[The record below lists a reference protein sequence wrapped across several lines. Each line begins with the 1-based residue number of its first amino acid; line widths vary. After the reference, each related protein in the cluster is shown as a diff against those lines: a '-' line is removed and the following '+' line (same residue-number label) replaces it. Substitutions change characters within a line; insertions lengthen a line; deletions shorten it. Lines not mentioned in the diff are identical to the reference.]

1 MIDIFTNT
9 TFLQVSEIVL
19 LVILGFVMYQL
30 LNFKKIRKSDIQK
43 KQAYTDQ
50 LTGRGNRYLFLEVLD
65 KLIKK
70 GNKFAVCFM
79 DLDGF
84 KQINDTMGHD
94 AGDELLVYLARTFD
108 EKLPSNA
115 VAYRL
120 GGDEFSIVIQ
130 NIKTTRDITKVLDYM
145 KKQLEEPIMIQGTS
159 ISLQYS
165 LGISVFPEDATTK
178 SELIMY
184 ADDAMY
190 YIKENGKNGYYFHNK
205 SLKAKLDNKNKME
218 KDLKEAYDKNE
229 FSISLQPRI
238 NLNDMDNICF
248 ESLLYWNHPVLGRL
262 DSDYFIKQADE
273 MGIIV
278 KLDRFVLDKMCQN
291 LTKLKNKGYK
301 NIQMAVNIST
311 RHFMKEDFVN
321 ELCRIL
327 KENNVGKNEI
337 ILELTSDIDLKK
349 INIYKKMFQKLKDCG
364 ALISINNFY
373 IRYESMIM
381 YNELNI
387 DEIKL
392 YAKYIS
398 KENNLN
404 DMCLDDVIKLSK
416 DLNYTVTVCCIETQE
431 QLSRTLSCGVDKV
444 QGNLL
449 FNKVYDEY
457 VSEVIKKY
465 ESLKKVVYE
474 MINNASL
481 NLSVE

>member
-1 MIDIFTNT
+1 MGSFLTNT
-9 TFLQVSEIVL
+9 AFLQISEIIL
-19 LVILGFVMYQL
+19 LIILGFVLYQL
-30 LNFKKIRKSDIQK
+30 VNFKKIRKSDLEK

-50 LTGRGNRYLFLEVLD
+50 LTGRGNRYLFLSVLD

-70 GNKFAVCFM
+70 GDKFAVCFM

-108 EKLPSNA
+108 EKLPKNA

-120 GGDEFSIVIQ
+120 GGDEFSIIIQ

-145 KKQLEEPIMIQGTS
+145 KKQLEEPILIHGTL

-165 LGISVFPEDATTK
+165 LGISVFPEDADNK
-178 SELIMY
+178 NDLIMY

-205 SLKAKLDNKNKME
+205 TLKAKLDNKNKME
-218 KDLKEAYDKNE
+218 KDLKEAYDKKE

-238 NLNDMDNICF
+238 NLNDLDNICF
-248 ESLLYWNHPVLGRL
+248 EALLYWNHPVLGKL

-278 KLDRFVLDKMCQN
+278 KLDRYVLDTMCK
-291 LTKLKNKGYK
+291 KLNILKKEGYR
-301 NIQMAVNIST
+301 NIQIAVNISN

-321 ELCRIL
+321 ELCKIL
-327 KENNVGKNEI
+327 SDNNIGKNEI
-337 ILELTSDIDLKK
+337 CLEITSDIDVKK
-349 INIYKKMFQKLKDCG
+349 IKTYKNMFEKLKSHG
-364 ALISINNFY
+364 VIISINNFNIKY
-373 IRYESMIM
+373 DDMLL
-381 YNELNI
+381 YNDLDI

-398 KENNLN
+398 KESNLDAN
-404 DMCLDDVIKLSK
+404 CMIDVIKLSN
-416 DLNYTVTVCCIETQE
+416 DLKYNVTVCCIETKE
-431 QLSRTLSCGVDKV
+431 QLELSIKHGADKV
-444 QGNLL
+444 QGFLL
-449 FNKVYDEY
+449 FNKMYDDY
-457 VSEVIKKY
+457 IKDVIKKY
-465 ESLKKVVYE
+465 DELKVKVYSMIESAKK
-474 MINNASL
+474 S
-481 NLSVE
+481 

>member
-1 MIDIFTNT
+1 
-9 TFLQVSEIVL
+9 
-19 LVILGFVMYQL
+19 
-30 LNFKKIRKSDIQK
+30 
-43 KQAYTDQ
+43 
-50 LTGRGNRYLFLEVLD
+50 
-65 KLIKK
+65 
-70 GNKFAVCFM
+70 
-79 DLDGF
+79 
-84 KQINDTMGHD
+84 
-94 AGDELLVYLARTFD
+94 
-108 EKLPSNA
+108 
-115 VAYRL
+115 
-120 GGDEFSIVIQ
+120 
-130 NIKTTRDITKVLDYM
+130 
-145 KKQLEEPIMIQGTS
+145 
-159 ISLQYS
+159 
-165 LGISVFPEDATTK
+165 
-178 SELIMY
+178 
-184 ADDAMY
+184 
-190 YIKENGKNGYYFHNK
+190 
-205 SLKAKLDNKNKME
+205 
-218 KDLKEAYDKNE
+218 
-229 FSISLQPRI
+229 
-238 NLNDMDNICF
+238 
-248 ESLLYWNHPVLGRL
+248 
-262 DSDYFIKQADE
+262 
-273 MGIIV
+273 
-278 KLDRFVLDKMCQN
+278 MCQN

-373 IRYESMIM
+373 IRYENMIM

-431 QLSRTLSCGVDKV
+431 QLSRILSCGVDKV

-465 ESLKKVVYE
+465 ELLKKVVYE
-474 MINNASL
+474 MIYNAAL

>member
-1 MIDIFTNT
+1 MWNFLTNP
-9 TFLQVSEIVL
+9 TFLKIAEIFL
-19 LVILGFVMYQL
+19 LVILGFVLYQL
-30 LNFKKIRKSDIQK
+30 VNYKKIRKREIEK

-50 LTGRGNRYLFLEVLD
+50 LTGRGNRYLFLSVLD

-248 ESLLYWNHPVLGRL
+248 EALLYWNHPVLGRL

-278 KLDRFVLDKMCQN
+278 KLDRFVLDNMCKK
-291 LTKLKNKGYK
+291 LTELKNNGYT

-311 RHFMKEDFVN
+311 RHFMKDDFTN
-321 ELCRIL
+321 ELCKIL
-327 KENNVGKNEI
+327 EKNNVGKGEI
-337 ILELTSDIDLKK
+337 ILELTNNIDLKK
-349 INIYKKMFQKLKDCG
+349 INMYRSMFEKLKKSG
-364 ALISINNFY
+364 AQISINNFN
-373 IRYESMIM
+373 IKYEDMTL
-381 YNELNI
+381 YNNLNI

-392 YAKYIS
+392 YAKYMS
-398 KENNLN
+398 NESNLHDDCLEN
-404 DMCLDDVIKLSK
+404 VIKLSK
-416 DLNYTVTVCCIETQE
+416 DLDSKITICCIETKE
-431 QLSRTLSCGVDKV
+431 QLVKSIKCGADKV
-444 QGNLL
+444 QGFFL
-449 FNKVYDEY
+449 FNKMYDEY
-457 VSEVIKKY
+457 ISDIIRKYDNLKEKVYRVINDIK
-465 ESLKKVVYE
+465 
-474 MINNASL
+474 
-481 NLSVE
+481 